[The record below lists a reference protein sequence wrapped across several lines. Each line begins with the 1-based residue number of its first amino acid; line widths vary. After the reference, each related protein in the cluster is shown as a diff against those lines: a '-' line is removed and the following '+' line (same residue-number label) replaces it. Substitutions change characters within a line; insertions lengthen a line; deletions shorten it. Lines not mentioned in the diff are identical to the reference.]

1 MRVLITGGL
10 GGLGLTISGT
20 FIAHGHEVRIFEL
33 ETPASRERLKE
44 LAGKAEVVWGDIGNA
59 DALKR
64 ALEGMDALVHLAAI
78 IPPLSEENP
87 GLTKRV
93 NIDGTRNVIEAVKAA
108 ERPVRLLITS
118 SVSVFGPTPDAKAP
132 LHPDRN
138 PMNPVDH
145 YTRSKAECEKMVKAS
160 GLDHVIVRIAA
171 APHLDLDP
179 AKMKGMFMFPHD
191 SRIEFVHMKDVA
203 TAMAHAIE
211 RFDRVKNRVYILA
224 GGKSQQFIYS
234 DFLAHT
240 LGAVGLPCP
249 PAHKFSKNPSYLDW
263 YDTADAQAAL
273 DYQNHTVDDF
283 TRELAAKMPG
293 WQRAIMKGFIG
304 PVFGK
309 LIVRFL

>member
-1 MRVLITGGL
+1 MRVLITGGF
-10 GGLGLTISGT
+10 GGLGMTITQT
-20 FIAHGHEVRIFEL
+20 FIDGGHDVRVL
-33 ETPASRERLKE
+33 DLDTPANRARFQEFGGR
-44 LAGKAEVVWGDIGNA
+44 ATVHWGTIGDTSA
-59 DALKR
+59 ISA

-87 GLTKRV
+87 ELTRKV
-93 NIDGTRNVIEAVKAA
+93 NIEGTENVLKAVKAA
-108 ERPVRLLITS
+108 GRPIRLLVTS

-145 YTRSKAECEKMVKAS
+145 YTRSKAECEKMTKDS

-179 AKMKGMFMFPHD
+179 GKMKAMFMFPWD

-203 TAMAHAIE
+203 TAMLHAIE
-211 RFDRVKNRVYILA
+211 RFEGVKNRVYILA
-224 GGKSQQFIYS
+224 GGKSQQFLYHE
-234 DFLAHT
+234 FLGRT
-240 LGAVGLPCP
+240 LGAIGLPCP
-249 PAHKFSKNPSYLDW
+249 PAQKFSKNPSYLDW
-263 YDTADAQAAL
+263 YDTSDAQAAL
-273 DYQNHTVDDF
+273 EYQKHTIDDF
-283 TRELAAKMPG
+283 AAELAAKLPG
-293 WQRAIMKGFIG
+293 WQRALMKGFIG